1 MFNWRSC
8 LKVLFVLPAL
18 LASVESP
25 GAVVNTPAEA
35 IVAAAEAYAREHI
48 AELGLAKAEI
58 RLPNFDSRL
67 KLPDCNGELQVNDTG
82 GGLQRGRLML
92 RVACGEGSQWARYVP
107 VTVEYQEQVFRFR
120 RNLARGHIIATHDL
134 ERVWVAGHS
143 IPPGKVI
150 RRPDQVI
157 GMELQRAVM
166 AGSWVDARMV
176 GEKALIRKG
185 QEVAI
190 VARGRGMVIRMDG
203 MALGDGR
210 MDELI
215 KVKNLS
221 SGKDLEA
228 RVRSAGEVEV
238 AW

>member
-8 LKVLFVLPAL
+8 LKMLCVLPAL
-18 LASVESP
+18 LAPVESP
-25 GAVVNTPAEA
+25 GAVANTPGEA
-35 IVAAAEAYAREHI
+35 IVAAAETYARAHI
-48 AELGLAKAEI
+48 AELGLTKAEI
-58 RLPNFDSRL
+58 RLPSFDSRL
-67 KLPDCNGELQVNDTG
+67 KLPACNGELQVSDTG

-92 RVACGEGSQWARYVP
+92 RVACSEGSQWARYVP
-107 VTVEYQEQVFRFR
+107 VTVEYQEQVLRFR
-120 RNLARGHIIATHDL
+120 RNLAKGHVIAAHDL
-134 ERVWVAGHS
+134 EAVWIAGHS
-143 IPPGKVI
+143 LPPGKVLKK
-150 RRPDQVI
+150 PDLVI
-157 GMELQRAVM
+157 GMELTRAVT
-166 AGSWVDARMV
+166 AGSWVDPRMV
-176 GEKALIRKG
+176 GEKAVIRRG

-203 MALGDGR
+203 KALDDGR
-210 MDELI
+210 LDELI